1 MFVVITK
8 VQLKPGKVDEV
19 RDLFEKTNPALVEGQ
34 IDWIKA
40 KFTANRDANQVVVLA
55 FWQRAESYQAFSTSS
70 KFQQVMSQFA
80 PYFTGP
86 PEVTI
91 NEILFEM

>member
-8 VQLKPGKVDEV
+8 VQLKPGKVDDV
-19 RDLFEKTNPALVEGQ
+19 RELFEKTNPALVEGQ
-34 IDWIKA
+34 KDWIKA
-40 KFTANRDANQVVVLA
+40 LFTANRNANQVTVLA
-55 FWQRAESYQAFSTSS
+55 FWRRAESYQTFSANL

-86 PEVTI
+86 PEITI